1 MSTKAT
7 MGSRAVA
14 KALSKSNRATEEAKM
29 ASQTT
34 RLAKDAINAA
44 VAAVC
49 AAERASVACGGEGSK
64 DTVPVKTVAK
74 DARLA
79 AEEAV
84 DRAKDAMKAESEGD
98 AMGAAYF
105 ANLSARAAQRAG
117 SLSSAISVLVGK
129 AKALASEKEQGEPA
143 ITVAGPDREAEELAR
158 MSRELADKVDRSA
171 RYLVTY
177 DRRIIATFLR
187 EEDAFLLE
195 SELADLDRKQASK
208 TGTCVVLDRRTGK
221 RLGGYMMTNGKMVVF
236 VNDDEYEA
244 RYGKRRR

>member
-7 MGSRAVA
+7 MGYRAVS
-14 KALSKSNRATEEAKM
+14 KALSKSNRAAEDAKL
-29 ASQTT
+29 ASQTA

-49 AAERASVACGGEGSK
+49 AAERASVASGSEGSK

-84 DRAKDAMKAESEGD
+84 ERARDAMKAESEGD

-143 ITVAGPDREAEELAR
+143 ITVAVKSEAAEMRERMKHELVEA
-158 MSRELADKVDRSA
+158 VNRSV

-177 DRRIIATFLR
+177 DRMVIATTLR

-195 SELADLDRKQASK
+195 SELAELDRERGTE
-208 TGTCVVLDRRTGK
+208 TGTCEILDRLTGH
-221 RLGGYMMTNGKMVVF
+221 RLGGYMLSNGKMLVF
-236 VNDDEYEA
+236 VRDDEHEV
-244 RYGKRRR
+244 RFGKRRR